1 MIATWKGEF
10 GSFWPK
16 GNSFY
21 GPITGIAPGEVAVL
35 NLAVPG
41 NQTLSTGVMVIYAD
55 EESFTFMTPEGHMFA
70 SWITFSAFRDG
81 ATPVVQIEVLL
92 RANDPIY
99 EVSMALFGHKQENA
113 FWLGTLH
120 RLAARF
126 GVEAEATMEADL
138 RRPQAPVAEREEHP
152 LQRRDPL
159 GDVDRDAPASLVPR
173 LRRGVTRPDLSVH
186 GRDGSRGRVGRDGD
200 AG

>member
-1 MIATWKGEF
+1 
-10 GSFWPK
+10 
-16 GNSFY
+16 
-21 GPITGIAPGEVAVL
+21 
-35 NLAVPG
+35 
-41 NQTLSTGVMVIYAD
+41 MVIYAD

-70 SWITFSAFRDG
+70 SWITFSSFRDG

-92 RANDPIY
+92 RANDPMY

-120 RLAARF
+120 RLAAPLRCR
-126 GVEAEATMEADL
+126 GRGDDGGDL

-152 LQRRDPL
+152 LQRGDPL
-159 GDVDRDAPASLVPR
+159 GDLDRDAPASLVPR
-173 LRRGVTRPDLSVH
+173 LRRGVIRPDLSVQ
-186 GRDGSRGRVGRDGD
+186 GRDGFRGRVGRGGD